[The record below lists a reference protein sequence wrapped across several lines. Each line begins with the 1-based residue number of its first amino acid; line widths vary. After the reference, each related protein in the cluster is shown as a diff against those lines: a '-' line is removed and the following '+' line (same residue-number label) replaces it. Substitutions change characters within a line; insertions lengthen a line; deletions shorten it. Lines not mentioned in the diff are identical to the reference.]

1 MDSPL
6 AGKRVAV
13 LAENMY
19 EDMELWYPLIRLR
32 EAGAEVSVVA
42 PTAGATYKSKH
53 GLEVKADMSAEDAKP
68 RQFDAVII
76 PGGFAPDYMRRS
88 EAMVR
93 FVRDA
98 YEEGKVVGAI
108 CHAGSMLVSAQ
119 VLKGKTVTCY
129 KSIKDDVTNAGGIYV
144 DRAVVR
150 DGDLITSRVPDDLPA
165 FCREIISALSTKT
178 AHRDNAAAPSPRHE
192 LDDERSL
199 PKKGLSR
206 LHFARLKIWKVF
218 SVPSV
223 IFSSR

>member
-6 AGKRVAV
+6 EGKRVAV

-19 EDMELWYPLIRLR
+19 EDLELWYPLIRLR

-53 GLEVKADMSAEDAKP
+53 GLEVKADMSAEDAKA
-68 RQFDAVII
+68 RQFDAVVI

-93 FVRDA
+93 FVKDA
-98 YEEGKVVGAI
+98 YSEGKVIGAI
-108 CHAGSMLVSAQ
+108 CHAGSMLVSAG

-144 DRAVVR
+144 DKAVVR
-150 DGDLITSRVPDDLPA
+150 DGGLITSRVPDDLPA
-165 FCREIISALSTKT
+165 FCTEIISALSTTAKT
-178 AHRDNAAAPSPRHE
+178 TPSRI
-192 LDDERSL
+192 R
-199 PKKGLSR
+199 R
-206 LHFARLKIWKVF
+206 
-218 SVPSV
+218 
-223 IFSSR
+223 

>member
-6 AGKRVAV
+6 SGKRVAV

-19 EDMELWYPLIRLR
+19 EDLELWYPLIRLR

-53 GLEVKADMSAEDAKP
+53 GLEVKADLSAEVAKAKE
-68 RQFDAVII
+68 FDAVVI

-98 YEEGKVVGAI
+98 NDEGKIVAAI
-108 CHAGSMLVSAQ
+108 CHAGSMLVSAR

-129 KSIKDDVTNAGGIYV
+129 KSIKDDVVNAGGNYV
-144 DRAVVR
+144 DKAVVR

-165 FCREIISALSTKT
+165 FCGEIISALSTK
-178 AHRDNAAAPSPRHE
+178 AAG
-192 LDDERSL
+192 RSQAARPL
-199 PKKGLSR
+199 AQTRSR
-206 LHFARLKIWKVF
+206 
-218 SVPSV
+218 
-223 IFSSR
+223 

>member
-6 AGKRVAV
+6 EGKRVAV

-19 EDMELWYPLIRLR
+19 EDLELWYPIIRLR

-53 GLEVKADMSAEDAKP
+53 GLEVKADLSAEDTKA
-68 RQFDAVII
+68 RQFDAVVI

-98 YEEGKVVGAI
+98 YDEGKILGAI
-108 CHAGSMLVSAQ
+108 CHAGSMLVSAK
-119 VLKGKTVTCY
+119 VLKGRTVTCY

-165 FCREIISALSTKT
+165 FCREIISALSTART
-178 AHRDNAAAPSPRHE
+178 AHRNNAARPLTQTRT
-192 LDDERSL
+192 RQ
-199 PKKGLSR
+199 
-206 LHFARLKIWKVF
+206 
-218 SVPSV
+218 
-223 IFSSR
+223 